1 MKFTEWRYLYPPR
14 PENAISK
21 ALLGRYEKMGY
32 IGQAKLNGTC
42 SVLGI
47 APGRES
53 IKAMTR
59 HNDIH
64 KAWSPSGENLRAFQ
78 NLPGSGWYVFVA
90 ELLHSKGNFKNIN
103 YIHEIL
109 VADGEYLLGYKWQE
123 RQDLLQSLFMST
135 DDGSLSHKVIDE
147 NTWLVKNFT
156 SGLPEAFDAL
166 VEPYYEGL
174 VLKDPNSRLKI
185 CTESGNSDWQV
196 KARKPAK
203 NYSF

>member
-1 MKFTEWRYLYPPR
+1 MDFNEWRYLFPPR
-14 PENAISK
+14 PEIAISK
-21 ALLGRYEKMGY
+21 GALGQYEKWGY

-42 SVLGI
+42 NVLGI
-47 APGRES
+47 APGRQT

-59 HNDIH
+59 HNDDH
-64 KAWSPSGENLRAFQ
+64 KAWSPSAVNLRAFQ
-78 NLPGSGWYVFVA
+78 GLPGPGWYVFVA

-103 YIHEIL
+103 YIHDVL
-109 VADGEYLLGYKWQE
+109 VVDGDYLVGCTWQE
-123 RQDLLQSLFMST
+123 RQDMLQSLFATT

-156 SGLPEAFDAL
+156 SGLPEAFDSL

-174 VLKDPNSRLKI
+174 VLKDPKARLKP
-185 CTESGNSDWQV
+185 CTQSGNSDWQA
-196 KARKPAK
+196 KCRKPAK